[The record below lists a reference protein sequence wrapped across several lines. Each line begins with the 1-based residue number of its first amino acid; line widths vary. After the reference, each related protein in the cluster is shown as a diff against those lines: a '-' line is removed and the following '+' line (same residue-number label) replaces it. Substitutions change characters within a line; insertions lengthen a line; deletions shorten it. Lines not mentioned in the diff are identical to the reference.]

1 MLNMKRILAA
11 FVSLGLAAMLI
22 LGGVSAAKASPS
34 YDQEVTETAKL
45 YKGTPFKWGGTTPKG
60 FDASGFTK
68 YIFKTTVVN
77 KNLPRTSAE
86 QYKGGTAVAKG
97 KEKLGDLV
105 FFKTN
110 GKSVSFVGIYMGN
123 REFIAATS
131 KGVRVQ
137 SLNTKYW
144 KDTYVGAKRYL
155 P

>member
-1 MLNMKRILAA
+1 MKRILVA

-77 KNLPRTSAE
+77 KNLPRTSVE
-86 QYKGGTAVAKG
+86 QYKGGSSVAKG
-97 KEKLGDLV
+97 KERLGDLV

-123 REFIAATS
+123 KEFIAATS
-131 KGVRVQ
+131 KGVRIQ

-144 KDTYVGAKRYL
+144 KETYVGAKRYL

>member
-1 MLNMKRILAA
+1 MKRILVA

-68 YIFKTTVVN
+68 YIYKTTVVN
-77 KNLPRTSAE
+77 KTLPRTSAE
-86 QYKGGTAVAKG
+86 QYKGGKAVAKG
-97 KEKLGDLV
+97 SEKLGDLV

-110 GKSVSFVGIYMGN
+110 GKSVSFVGIYLGN
-123 REFIAATS
+123 KEFIAATS
-131 KGVRVQ
+131 KGVRIQ

-144 KDTYVGAKRYL
+144 KDAYVGAKRYL

>member
-1 MLNMKRILAA
+1 MKRILAA

>member
-1 MLNMKRILAA
+1 MFYMKRILLA
-11 FVSLGLAAMLI
+11 FVSLGLAALLI
-22 LGGVSAAKASPS
+22 LGGVTAAKASPS

-60 FDASGFTK
+60 FDASGFSK

-77 KNLPRTSAE
+77 KDIPRTSAA
-86 QYKGGTAVAKG
+86 QYKGGSAVVKG
-97 KEKLGDLV
+97 KEKMGDLV

-110 GKSVSFVGIYMGN
+110 GKSISFVGIYLGN
-123 REFIAATS
+123 KEFIAATS
-131 KGVRVQ
+131 KGVRIQ

-144 KDTYVGAKRYL
+144 KDSYAGARRYL

>member
-1 MLNMKRILAA
+1 MKRLLVAV
-11 FVSLGLAAMLI
+11 VSLGFAALLI
-22 LGGVSAAKASPS
+22 LSGVSTAKASPS

-45 YKGTPFKWGGTTPKG
+45 YKGAPFKWGGTAPKG
-60 FDASGFTK
+60 FDASGFTT

-77 KNLPRTSAE
+77 KNLPRSSAD
-86 QYKGGTAVAKG
+86 QYKGGTPISKG

-131 KGVRVQ
+131 KGVRIQ
-137 SLNTKYW
+137 SLDAKYW
-144 KDTYVGAKRYL
+144 KSTYVGAKRYL

>member
-1 MLNMKRILAA
+1 MKRILLA
-11 FVSLGLAAMLI
+11 FVSLGLAALLI
-22 LGGVSAAKASPS
+22 LGGVTAAKASPS

-68 YIFKTTVVN
+68 YIFKNTVVN
-77 KNLPRTSAE
+77 KNIPRTSAD
-86 QYKGGTAVAKG
+86 QFKGGAAVTKG
-97 KEKLGDLV
+97 KEKMGDLV

-110 GKSVSFVGIYMGN
+110 GKSISFVGIYLGN
-123 REFIAATS
+123 KEFIAATS
-131 KGVRVQ
+131 KGVRIQ

-144 KDTYVGAKRYL
+144 KDRYAGARRYL

>member
-1 MLNMKRILAA
+1 MKRILVA

-86 QYKGGTAVAKG
+86 QYKGGSSVAKG
-97 KEKLGDLV
+97 KERLGDLV

-110 GKSVSFVGIYMGN
+110 GKSVSFVGIYTGN
-123 REFIAATS
+123 KEFIAATS
-131 KGVRVQ
+131 KGVRIQ

-144 KDTYVGAKRYL
+144 KETYVGAIRYL

>member
-1 MLNMKRILAA
+1 MLNMKRLLVAV
-11 FVSLGLAAMLI
+11 VSLGLAALLI

-60 FDASGFTK
+60 FDASGFTT

-77 KNLPRTSAE
+77 KSLPRTSAD
-86 QYKGGTAVAKG
+86 QYKGGTPVAKG

-123 REFIAATS
+123 KEFIAATS
-131 KGVRVQ
+131 KGVRIQ
-137 SLNTKYW
+137 SLDAKYW
-144 KDTYVGAKRYL
+144 KGTYVGAKRYL